1 MPKNRVPKYVKQ
13 KQIELQGEIDESTI
27 TAGDFKTLYQKW
39 TDTAGKKS
47 IRT

>member
-1 MPKNRVPKYVKQ
+1 MRQ
-13 KQIELQGEIDESTI
+13 KLRELHRKRDESTI